1 MIMQIIWISIYN
13 MYMDVLS
20 LLNWIVFC
28 ISSGFHQSQDAAVKG
43 KGGNG
48 YTVRKQWSDDED
60 MNLEGIMGP
69 IDIFTLVG
77 NSDCLT

>member
-1 MIMQIIWISIYN
+1 

-48 YTVRKQWSDDED
+48 YTVRKLISR
-60 MNLEGIMGP
+60 
-69 IDIFTLVG
+69 
-77 NSDCLT
+77 